1 MGMRIGYG
9 TSAKENTIAVMSW
22 QEAESHI
29 RAMVENGTYMSANE
43 VFLVDAVERER
54 IATDINNFFRDGI
67 SEMPESLE
75 LKFSDY
81 QASMERLCELL
92 STTEG
97 TYTDKKEA
105 GAALIDMCR
114 SAKQPNMAVTI
125 GEYQGFKMSVSF
137 DSFFSKFK
145 AVTLDNDIAPTLFR
159 KLKNISALIDKAIE
173 IEDFQAIGVQCREI
187 LIELGNSIYTPE
199 MAGDEEQPQASN
211 FKKKAELFIK
221 FYMSGSG
228 NSEYRS
234 IIKKMTEG
242 TWDYACKITHSQTAT
257 FYEVSTCVSLTISL
271 VSMYENVRQKSLDP
285 ISQFQCPNCKS
296 KKFNVTD
303 SEHDENGVISKL
315 FLQCEECGEVTQID
329 FIEK

>member
-1 MGMRIGYG
+1 MSRTYEDVTRYVEDQSQGKCKVL
-9 TSAKENTIAVMSW
+9 SAKTEHTFDDLGHKVNVWNVKTDNDGDWWVVEGDQSPMNLYPQGAYYFSADEVYSF
-22 QEAESHI
+22 HI
-29 RAMVENGTYMSANE
+29 GIMQRMFSAHDTYN
-43 VFLVDAVERER
+43 
-54 IATDINNFFRDGI
+54 
-67 SEMPESLE
+67 PE
-75 LKFSDY
+75 
-81 QASMERLCELL
+81 
-92 STTEG
+92 
-97 TYTDKKEA
+97 
-105 GAALIDMCR
+105 
-114 SAKQPNMAVTI
+114 
-125 GEYQGFKMSVSF
+125 EYV
-137 DSFFSKFK
+137 K

-329 FIEK
+329 FVEK

>member
-1 MGMRIGYG
+1 MSRTYEDVTRYVEDQSQGKCIVL
-9 TSAKENTIAVMSW
+9 SAKTEHTFDDLGHKVNVWNVKTDNDGDWWVVEGDQSPMNLYPQGAYYFSADEVYSF
-22 QEAESHI
+22 HI
-29 RAMVENGTYMSANE
+29 GIMQRMFSAHDTYN
-43 VFLVDAVERER
+43 
-54 IATDINNFFRDGI
+54 
-67 SEMPESLE
+67 PE
-75 LKFSDY
+75 DY
-81 QASMERLCELL
+81 
-92 STTEG
+92 
-97 TYTDKKEA
+97 
-105 GAALIDMCR
+105 
-114 SAKQPNMAVTI
+114 V
-125 GEYQGFKMSVSF
+125 
-137 DSFFSKFK
+137 K

-159 KLKNISALIDKAIE
+159 KLKNISALIDTAIE

-187 LIELGNSIYTPE
+187 LIELGNSIYKPE

-221 FYMSGSG
+221 FYMSGSE

-315 FLQCEECGEVTQID
+315 ILQCEECGEVTQID